1 VHGGAASGA
10 DVAVATADRTERRL
24 PSLSQLDN
32 CRANFLA
39 DGVKKLAP
47 LLASNELGGQN

>member
-1 VHGGAASGA
+1 VHGGAAFSA
-10 DVAVATADRTERRL
+10 DVAVATAGRTERRL